1 VLSFFFISN
10 IGLKY
15 DFQLF
20 SSSNRASY
28 CVVAACDVNDD
39 HTDVAL
45 STDDYLWIK
54 LCQLKE
60 DELAGNDTSHDRVT
74 YSQFQTL
81 VLEEYGLCLKNL
93 LNYSNEIA

>member
-1 VLSFFFISN
+1 MN
-10 IGLKY
+10 E
-15 DFQLF
+15 
-20 SSSNRASY
+20 
-28 CVVAACDVNDD
+28 D

-60 DELAGNDTSHDRVT
+60 DELVTGHDASHDRLT

-81 VLEEYGLCLKNL
+81 ILEEYG
-93 LNYSNEIA
+93 E